1 MSEILVT
8 EHALPVRTACRAVGL
23 SRTAWYR
30 RPADPAI
37 RDAAVVTALMA
48 VVEQQGR
55 WGFWKCFDR
64 LRITGHPWNHKHVY
78 RVYCALRLNLPRR
91 AKRRVPTRLRR
102 PLVAPTALNGIWA
115 LDFMQDALYGGRR
128 FRTLNVLDEANREAV
143 AIEIGTSIPAARV
156 VRVLEQ
162 LIAIYGRPRALR
174 LDNGPELTAQVFTEW
189 CQEQAIE
196 LRYIQPGKP
205 DQNAFIER
213 FNRTYRDEVLDAYVF
228 ESLTEVQALTEE
240 WLRTYNDDR
249 PHDSLGRI
257 PPTRFLPRPTTPPES
272 GYGVCP

>member
-1 MSEILVT
+1 VSEILVT
-8 EHALPVRTACRAVGL
+8 EHQLPVRTACRAVGL

-30 RPADPAI
+30 RPTDPAT
-37 RDAAVVTALMA
+37 RDEAVVTALLA

-64 LRITGHPWNHKHVY
+64 LRLDGHPWNHKRVY

-91 AKRRVPTRLRR
+91 TKRRVPMRLRQ
-102 PLVAPTALNGIWA
+102 PLVAPSDLNGIWA

-128 FRTLNVLDEANREAV
+128 FRTLNILDEANREAL

-162 LIAIYGRPRALR
+162 LVTIYGRPQALR
-174 LDNGPELTAQVFTEW
+174 LDNGPELTAQVFAEW
-189 CQEQAIE
+189 CQQQAIE

-213 FNRTYRDEVLDAYVF
+213 FNRTYRTEVLNAYVF
-228 ESLTEVQALTEE
+228 ESITEVQAITDE
-240 WLRTYNDDR
+240 WLRTYNDHR
-249 PHDSLGRI
+249 PHDALGRI
-257 PPTRFLPRPTTPPES
+257 PPTRFLPRPTILSES
-272 GYGVCP
+272 TYELCP